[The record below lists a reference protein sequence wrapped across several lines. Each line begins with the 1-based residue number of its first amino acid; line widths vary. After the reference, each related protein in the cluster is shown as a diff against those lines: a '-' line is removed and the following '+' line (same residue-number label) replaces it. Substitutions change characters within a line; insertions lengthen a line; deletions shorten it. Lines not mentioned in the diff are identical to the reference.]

1 MSIFDEKQASKFGL
15 NEKRNKG
22 KVDVKKLK
30 EKDRKVE
37 YICSNEGNLFFQLFT
52 GSVMKYDII

>member
-22 KVDVKKLK
+22 NVEVKELK
-30 EKDRKVE
+30 DEDRKVE

-52 GSVMKYDII
+52 GSVIKYDII

>member
-22 KVDVKKLK
+22 RVDVKELK
-30 EKDRKVE
+30 EEDRKVE
-37 YICSNEGNLFFQLFT
+37 
-52 GSVMKYDII
+52 

>member
-1 MSIFDEKQASKFGL
+1 MSIFDEKQASKFDL
-15 NEKRNKG
+15 NEKQSKG
-22 KVDVKKLK
+22 NVEVKELG
-30 EKDRKVE
+30 EEDRKVE

>member
-15 NEKRNKG
+15 SEKRNKG
-22 KVDVKKLK
+22 KVDIKELK

-37 YICSNEGNLFFQLFT
+37 
-52 GSVMKYDII
+52 